1 MAIDGI
7 NSVNNKRGSAGQ
19 AYVLPTNQ
27 AIGVYAN
34 GIANQQEKKR
44 LLEAAALK
52 RQQEISDGNYKEI
65 GGLKLGDHWGE
76 RTGELQKDY
85 NALIEYALEATRKG
99 QNINSDKQFLQ
110 MKNSVLSKAAATKD
124 LQGLFDKTKALV
136 GSNPD
141 AFENGVESLQEIRGA
156 SLDDFISGKFKPQE
170 LRKIY
175 TMADAIKDSGGTI
188 SYVKNNDGTYDT
200 TKVNRSG
207 NVGQAI
213 SSLDSQSAK
222 YIVKKAGGDTGAYI
236 SGFPTL
242 TKDGKAYYNTSGKD
256 FEDAVIGKLATDV
269 NFIPY
274 LQSKGYDVSSN
285 ELIKKSAFDFA
296 KKQNEATGTY
306 VKGYA
311 DVLEGKATTDKTRTF
326 AAEQNQRAKAGE
338 ARAIETHANNKKKW
352 AQEDLDAAPD
362 SILPNV
368 VTNISG
374 QGYTV
379 DGNGAK
385 TVKNNIRQSTSLA
398 ATNVGNSKSP
408 FLPQTVYNQETG
420 VAEKNATSRNI
431 SGGQIHIKPVLKMNG
446 GSRILDDE
454 SLAKLRAGTY
464 KLNGKIVPKN
474 TPIQYDELL
483 YGDEALDANPLDP
496 AAKKSQKIIIPITG
510 QSLDGK
516 FTKAYN
522 REEMWDISAKNAM
535 SKEDKIGLAT
545 QIVLTKAKKMGYT
558 YTQDEIDENV
568 ARYLNSIK

>member
-52 RQQEISDGNYKEI
+52 RQQEISDGNYKEL
-65 GGLKLGDHWGE
+65 GSLKLGDHWGE

-85 NALIEYALEATRKG
+85 NALTEYALEATRKG

-156 SLDDFISGKFKPQE
+156 SLDDFMSGKFKPQE

-213 SSLDSQSAK
+213 ASLDSQSAK

-256 FEDAVIGKLATDV
+256 FEDAVIGKLATDG

-285 ELIKKSAFDFA
+285 ESIKKSAFDFA
-296 KKQNEATGTY
+296 KKQNEATGNY

-311 DVLEGKATTDKTRTF
+311 DLLENKSTTDKTRVF

-338 ARAIETHANNKKKW
+338 ARAVETHANNKKKW
-352 AQEDLDAAPD
+352 AEEDLATAPD

-368 VTNISG
+368 VTNISA
-374 QGYTV
+374 QSYTV
-379 DGNGAK
+379 NEKGIK
-385 TVKNNIRQSTSLA
+385 TPNTTNKRQSTSLA

-431 SGGQIHIKPVLKMNG
+431 SGGQIHIKPVLKLNG

-516 FTKAYN
+516 FTKAYK
-522 REEMWDISAKNAM
+522 RSEMWETAVKGASGFETKKDIIKSQLKREVPGMSEAELDKLAFETAKN
-535 SKEDKIGLAT
+535 
-545 QIVLTKAKKMGYT
+545 Y
-558 YTQDEIDENV
+558 
-568 ARYLNSIK
+568 